1 MTEAQTISARD
12 LIVRYGRM
20 TAVAGAS
27 LDLTAGETTGLVGE
41 SGSGKTT
48 LARALIGLTPIAS
61 GSVLVNGRDI
71 AGMRLSERRRWL
83 PPRVQMIF
91 QDPAASLSP
100 RVRIGELLAEPL
112 RIHGLLAEKPR
123 IGMLL
128 RALGLPPEIET
139 KYPHQISGGQAR
151 RAAIARALV
160 LHPRFLIAD
169 EPTAGLDVSVQGDFL
184 NLMSS
189 LQKTLGLGTLFISHN
204 LNVVARTTGRLA
216 VMYLG
221 KIVEEGETRPIFS
234 RPAHPYTDALLSAT
248 SEIDPRRRKPRI
260 ILKGEVASPSAP
272 PTGCRFHPRCPK
284 AALRCGVEE
293 PTLRTVAPAQRVAC
307 HFPLA

>member
-112 RIHGLLAEKPR
+112 RIHGLFAEKPR